1 MFYNRERGAVPTGGV
16 ICMESRRRPFT
27 MPFFSDIDLI
37 HVAPV
42 SYDLELTPCCVES
55 ACQLFKKLEVVLLQ
69 HW

>member
-55 ACQLFKKLEVVLLQ
+55 AC
-69 HW
+69 